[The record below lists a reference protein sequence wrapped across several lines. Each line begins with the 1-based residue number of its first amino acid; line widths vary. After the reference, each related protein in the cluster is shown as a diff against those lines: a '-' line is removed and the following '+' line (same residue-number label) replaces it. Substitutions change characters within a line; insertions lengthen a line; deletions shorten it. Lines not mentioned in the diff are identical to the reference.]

1 MFLTSWMGEEYNPM
15 TCKQYIIY
23 VEMVRDQYS
32 LNLIV
37 SEFSRKI
44 FIVDD
49 YGSSVICCNKCLH
62 SMRCEVSTEDLKKYL
77 TQFSHQSVKTDQC
90 FNRTKICLED
100 RK

>member
-49 YGSSVICCNKCLH
+49 DGSSVICCNKCLH
-62 SMRCEVSTEDLKKYL
+62 SMRCEVSQKISHTI
-77 TQFSHQSVKTDQC
+77 FSSICKNRSVFQ
-90 FNRTKICLED
+90 
-100 RK
+100 